1 MRGNRVTGQ
10 HSKTLI
16 SPEAAS
22 LQPQMYPAPRLSI
35 PSELEL
41 DFLSNEPSASSPKLP
56 QASEPSFK
64 QSVNHLSTIF
74 KTRPPRKSS
83 IQQPPEPIRRL
94 LTLPST
100 PASTRYTRLSVQK
113 EGIEQPAR
121 QTNEIQLTLMLATR
135 QINTSKKKSKKKKET
150 HKSSH
155 APHPQIPPAE
165 SPLTKPIPLHSVSTS
180 LYIPI
185 LLSLLPLS
193 PPLSV
198 QPPKNLQNPPTSSLD
213 PVIYIYICSY
223 SYSYEYRTQTP

>member
-10 HSKTLI
+10 HSKTSI

-74 KTRPPRKSS
+74 KTRPPANLPFSNRQSQS
-83 IQQPPEPIRRL
+83 VDFSPFPQPPPQLGIPDFQSRKKDRAASSTNQRNPIDPYARN
-94 LTLPST
+94 T
-100 PASTRYTRLSVQK
+100 PNHRQPKKVKK
-113 EGIEQPAR
+113 EGA
-121 QTNEIQLTLMLATR
+121 
-135 QINTSKKKSKKKKET
+135 

-155 APHPQIPPAE
+155 DPHPHIPPAE
-165 SPLTKPIPLHSVSTS
+165 SPLTKPIPLRSVSTS

-198 QPPKNLQNPPTSSLD
+198 QPPKNLQKPPTSSLD